1 VNKSRSTRRLS
12 VRVAA
17 ASVAAAFL
25 ALVTPAVALASAPAP
40 APTAPG
46 SPSGWVRLGHL
57 SPKTPPVDIYLSPFG
72 QPQRVAF
79 REAAYGAV
87 TPYSSLAPGTY
98 TVSMRPANAPAS
110 SPPALSANVDVKAN
124 TANTMLVFE
133 NGPNGTIRGQ
143 LLTDDLS
150 APPPGDGKVRL
161 VNGTPKVITMDVS
174 AVGGPTLASGL
185 KYGDITN
192 YVPLRE
198 GHWNIAVKNGDQTI
212 ASAMDMRAARA
223 CTLVAVEKPGAGL
236 TLTQLPDSTGTAS
249 APAGGADTGAG
260 GTVERPM
267 PVLPMLLVALV
278 VGALTVTVSR
288 VGQNR
293 RQRRSEG

>member
-1 VNKSRSTRRLS
+1 MNQSRSIRRLS
-12 VRVAA
+12 VRFAA
-17 ASVAAAFL
+17 AAVAAAFL
-25 ALVTPAVALASAPAP
+25 ALVTPAVALAAAPAP

-87 TPYSSLAPGTY
+87 TPYSALAPGTY
-98 TVSMRPANAPAS
+98 TVSMRPASAPAS

-161 VNGTPKVITMDVS
+161 VNGTPLVNSMDVT

-185 KYGDITN
+185 RYGDVSD
-192 YVPLRE
+192 YVPLPQ
-198 GHWNIAVKNGDQTI
+198 GHWNIALKNGDQTL

-223 CTLVAVEKPGAGL
+223 CTLVAVEKPGSAL
-236 TLTQLPDSTGTAS
+236 TLTQLPDTAGTAN

-260 GTVERPM
+260 GTVARPLPM
-267 PVLPMLLVALV
+267 LPMLLVALV
-278 VGALTVTVSR
+278 VGALTTAVARTGR
-288 VGQNR
+288 VR
-293 RQRRSEG
+293 RQRRTEG